1 MIAKLYKNWCNFAE
15 LREPRSEALEISI
28 LLDSTEGVNSVA
40 GNNDIIW
47 LFLTCLLDDGIKR
60 MGSYF
65 ATKMNVA
72 NEKEFKL
79 MFDVLIIE
87 TIARI
92 VEAFH
97 LCVLYNIQSRAN
109 KKSPAVRALL
119 MRKIK

>member
-1 MIAKLYKNWCNFAE
+1 MDFRNIKSWTI
-15 LREPRSEALEISI
+15 P
-28 LLDSTEGVNSVA
+28 EGSVEFVA
-40 GNNDIIW
+40 NGDNDIIW
-47 LFLTCLLDDGIKR
+47 LFLTCLLDDSIKSR
-60 MGSYF
+60 GFYF

-92 VEAFH
+92 IEAFH
-97 LCVLYNIQSRAN
+97 LYVLYNIQSRAN